1 MLKSID
7 YGRKKILTER
17 VKLKLSAS
25 KIIQFFEHRLIIKM
39 DCHKLKF
46 FIDIVFTTCEKI
58 FSKFNILLQLYIDN
72 YLESI
77 RKEIQFANI
86 SGNHKILNM
95 GCGSIPATC
104 ILIAKET
111 NAKITGIDKNLKS
124 VNRAKIIISKLKL
137 DERIEIKHSN
147 ALNFHLNDFDIII
160 IANGINP
167 HYDVLKHVATNMKD
181 DAIVIF
187 KTFSHYNGELESK
200 DYFLNNLFIL
210 GKITSHKNSG
220 SLISVKL
227 YKKRK
232 TT

>member
-1 MLKSID
+1 
-7 YGRKKILTER
+7 LTAR
-17 VKLKLSAS
+17 VKLKLSVS
-25 KIIQFFEHRLIIKM
+25 KIIQFFDHKIIIKM

-46 FIDIVFTTCEKI
+46 FIDIVFITSEKI
-58 FSKFNILLQLYIDN
+58 FSKFNILLLLYIDN
-72 YLESI
+72 YMESI
-77 RKEIQFANI
+77 QNEIQLANI

-124 VNRAKIIISKLKL
+124 VKCAKIIISKLKL
-137 DERIEIKHSN
+137 DDKVEIKHSD
-147 ALNFHLNDFDIII
+147 AMNFQLNDFDIII

-167 HYDVLKHVATNMKD
+167 YYDVLEHVAKNMKD

-187 KTFSHYNGELESK
+187 RTFSHCKGELASK

-210 GKITSHKNSG
+210 GKITSHKKSS
-220 SLISVKL
+220 SLISVLL

-232 TT
+232 KN